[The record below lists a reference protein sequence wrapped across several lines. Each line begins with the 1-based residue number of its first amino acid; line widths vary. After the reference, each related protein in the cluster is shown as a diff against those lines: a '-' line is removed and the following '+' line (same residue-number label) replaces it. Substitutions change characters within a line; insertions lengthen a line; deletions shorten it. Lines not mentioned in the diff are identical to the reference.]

1 MQPKLATR
9 NNLNKWVGILSNEC
23 TVLDVNEIFQES
35 SFQHYIIS
43 INLAFLQQH
52 CSRRFT
58 RCTITTGN
66 KHLSFFA
73 RISTGNA
80 ERKYKR
86 MRYIA

>member
-1 MQPKLATR
+1 M
-9 NNLNKWVGILSNEC
+9 N
-23 TVLDVNEIFQES
+23 VLYLMLTKFFKNPP
-35 SFQHYIIS
+35 FQHYKIS